1 MMLTAEIIRE
11 CCRYSSV
18 TFSYDCNWFCSLTC
32 FARKPEHT
40 NGASRATETQTL
52 IPNSIR
58 PETLSPKQPRTKR
71 LGQGSSSAAEL
82 RHLPLEEIRSR
93 CPEEVEDSRM
103 YAPLAGFDSCKS
115 NTNDIT
121 SNNGRYTHSPS
132 LSI

>member
-1 MMLTAEIIRE
+1 MTAAG
-11 CCRYSSV
+11 SV
-18 TFSYDCNWFCSLTC
+18 RLP
-32 FARKPEHT
+32 ALHGKPEHT

-58 PETLSPKQPRTKR
+58 PETLSPKQPRTQR

-103 YAPLAGFDSCKS
+103 YA
-115 NTNDIT
+115 
-121 SNNGRYTHSPS
+121 
-132 LSI
+132 LSRGV